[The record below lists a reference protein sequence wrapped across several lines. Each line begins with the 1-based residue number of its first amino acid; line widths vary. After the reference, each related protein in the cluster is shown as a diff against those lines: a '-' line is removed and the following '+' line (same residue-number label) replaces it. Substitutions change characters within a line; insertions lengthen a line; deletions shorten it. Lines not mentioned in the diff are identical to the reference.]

1 MSRTI
6 KRPRRYETE
15 KPVMSEATLAT
26 IRAAAH
32 RYVLA
37 GGTVFGPL
45 TASDVDELSL
55 AGTRSKVEP

>member
-1 MSRTI
+1 
-6 KRPRRYETE
+6 
-15 KPVMSEATLAT
+15 MSEATLAT
-26 IRAAAH
+26 LRAAAH